1 MARDPA
7 RQKAGLVLSGGGAR
21 GAYQVGVLKALA
33 ELAPGPVPFGVITGV
48 SVGAINAAVIAE
60 GADDFP
66 GAARKLETLW
76 RSLSSSSI
84 FRTDLRAMVSQLA
97 GWGGAAAFGWAGA
110 APPLSFLNVSPLEE
124 LLIREIDFRR
134 IDAMLNAGFLA
145 AFAVTASSY
154 TSGQSTTF
162 FAGAGPEGAWRR
174 ARRMGQETAI
184 GVEHILASSALPG
197 VFEARRIGHEWFGDG
212 ALRQLAPLSPAVH
225 LGCESLLMIAARD
238 GTPEEDTA
246 LMSDDSYPSLGII
259 SGQLLDIVFNDNLDA
274 DLERLHRINETL
286 KVMLPERRRE
296 TGLHEVRTL
305 MIRPTEDIRIIA
317 GRHAGEAPWTV
328 QSLLR
333 LLGAQK
339 PPWVLPSYLTFENG
353 YISELID
360 LGYRD
365 TMADEPQVAALLAA

>member
-1 MARDPA
+1 MAISQGRT
-7 RQKAGLVLSGGGAR
+7 GLVLSGGGAR

-60 GADDFP
+60 GADDFA
-66 GAARKLETLW
+66 GAAAKLEQLW
-76 RSLSSSSI
+76 RSLSSSDI
-84 FRTDLRAMVSQLA
+84 FCTDVSAMFQQMA
-97 GWGGAAAFGWAGA
+97 GWVGAATLGWAGVE
-110 APPLSFLNVSPLEE
+110 PPLSFLNAAPLEA
-124 LLIREIDFRR
+124 LLTREIDFGR
-134 IDAMLNAGFLA
+134 IDAMLRNGPLC

-154 TSGQSTTF
+154 TSGHSTTF
-162 FAGAGPEGAWRR
+162 FAGVGPQGAWQRSRR
-174 ARRMGQETAI
+174 LGQETSI
-184 GVEHILASSALPG
+184 RVEHILASSALPG
-197 VFEARRIGHEWFGDG
+197 VFQARRIDDEWYGDG

-225 LGCESLLMIAARD
+225 LGCDRMLMIAARD
-238 GTPEEDTA
+238 GTPDYEPLLIENEE
-246 LMSDDSYPSLGII
+246 YPSLGII

-286 KVMLPERRRE
+286 GKMLPERRAE

-305 MIRPTEDIRIIA
+305 MIRPSEDIRFIA
-317 GRHAGEAPWTV
+317 GAHVDEAPWTV
-328 QSLLR
+328 KTLLG

-353 YISELID
+353 YISALID

-365 TMADEPQVAALLAA
+365 TIAQNEALRGLLAP